1 MARRKEPQIP
11 DAILDQLLS
20 GTAASTAF
28 GRGGLLDQMKKALAE
43 RALNAE
49 MEHHLAGNG
58 GAGNS
63 RNGYGRKSVVTD
75 FLQVSVALV
84 NSPDRAVENSPLAAC
99 C

>member
-58 GAGNS
+58 GALGAQLAELADGDAELA
-63 RNGYGRKSVVTD
+63 RQRLRQGG
-75 FLQVSVALV
+75 QAL
-84 NSPDRAVENSPLAAC
+84 
-99 C
+99 